1 MSSKVPAE
9 YRTDARCLVEAAAWR
24 VHLSEGGL
32 EHSPEFEQWL
42 ESDPR
47 NEAAWDRIQVPL
59 KFISEHEASPETL
72 QWRRVALANAQQAAS
87 VRWLEPVR
95 VRRTRV
101 WAVAAAVALLGCAA
115 LMAAYLQ
122 RPEMY
127 RTQIGERRSVL
138 LADGS
143 HVELDSATEL
153 QVRYSNHAR
162 ELTLNRGQARFDVAH
177 DIERPFCVTAGAEKV
192 VAMGTAFNVDL
203 SGSKLVVTLIEGRVV
218 VLPKRAGLSFT
229 TLFSPDDLPLPAAHP
244 SAGRAQ
250 RGIELNAGQRLEVSV
265 NGKASDIAPANL
277 ERSNAWQNGQL
288 IFDDAPLSV
297 VVEQVNRY
305 ARRPLVLQDEDA
317 GRERVS
323 GVFSTDDVDGFV
335 DTLTRYLPIDAD
347 VRDGAIYLSHR

>member
-1 MSSKVPAE
+1 MSSQLPADDK
-9 YRTDARCLVEAAAWR
+9 TDARCLIEAAAWR
-24 VHLSEGGL
+24 LHLSEAGL
-32 EHSPEFEQWL
+32 EHSPEFEHWL
-42 ESDPR
+42 GSDAR
-47 NEAAWDRIQVPL
+47 NEAAWDRIQLPL
-59 KFISEHEASPETL
+59 NFISEHEASPETL
-72 QWRRVALANAQQAAS
+72 QWRRLALANAQQAARS
-87 VRWLEPVR
+87 RWLEPVR
-95 VRRTRV
+95 ARRTRV

-115 LMAAYLQ
+115 LIAGFLE
-122 RPEMY
+122 RPEVY
-127 RTQIGERRSVL
+127 RTQIGERRSVV

-143 HVELDSATEL
+143 LVELDSATEL

-162 ELTLNRGQARFDVAH
+162 ELALTRGQARFDVAH
-177 DIERPFCVTAGAEKV
+177 DVERPFSVTAGAEKV

-229 TLFSPDDLPLPAAHP
+229 TLFTPDGPPPPAAHV
-244 SAGRAQ
+244 SAWRAQ

-265 NGKASDIAPANL
+265 SGKASDIGPANL

-288 IFDDAPLSV
+288 IFDDVPLSV

-305 ARRPLVLQDEDA
+305 SRRPLVLRDEVA

-323 GVFSTDDVDGFV
+323 GVFSTEDIDGFV

-347 VRDGAIYLSHR
+347 VRDGATYLSHR